1 VLAIVVAACGLDV
14 TGSLASPSGPD
25 DAGLGPPPNDALAA
39 DAAADVASRGDAP
52 GADAHVATYPE
63 VVLADGPIHYWRF
76 EEAAAATTI
85 ADVGQPGGITG
96 QVIGNVTL
104 GEASAFASL
113 GKSARFD
120 GNETVGSRIDLGLF
134 HPGDSVTVE
143 LWARLD
149 MVVKSYHSVFARW
162 DGSYEL
168 DVNGATQ
175 RANFVAHDDTVP
187 LLLVQSAQDYTRD
200 AWHHMVGVFGQ
211 GNVTLY
217 LDGVPGSTLPTSGN
231 LRNAGP
237 TPDHVFIGA
246 TRLGS
251 NGGSYNWTGW
261 VDEVAV
267 YAKALGAA
275 DVSRHFAAAR

>member
-1 VLAIVVAACGLDV
+1 M
-14 TGSLASPSGPD
+14 TGSLEPLSGPD
-25 DAGLGPPPNDALAA
+25 EGGTSPSPNDAPAA
-39 DAAADVASRGDAP
+39 DAAADVPSHADAADP
-52 GADAHVATYPE
+52 DAHVATYSE
-63 VVLADGPIHYWRF
+63 LVLADGPIHYWRF
-76 EEAAAATTI
+76 EEAGGATTI
-85 ADVGQPGGITG
+85 ADVGQPGGVTG

-104 GEASAFASL
+104 GESSAFASL

-143 LWARLD
+143 LWGRLD
-149 MVVKSYHSVFARW
+149 TVLKSFHSVFARW

-168 DVNGATQ
+168 DVNGGTQ
-175 RANFVAHDDTVP
+175 RANFVAHDDGVP
-187 LLLVQSAQDYTRD
+187 LLLVQSTQDYARD

-217 LDGVPGSTLPTSGN
+217 LDGVQGSTLPTSGN

-237 TPDHVFIGA
+237 TPDYVFISA

-267 YAKALGAA
+267 YAKALSAA